1 MKEKT
6 FVVNIVEGT
15 EFESVTVRD
24 PRTAQLLYAGNKS
37 GFLDWFNTCME
48 VPSESSSNIKNM

>member
-6 FVVNIVEGT
+6 FIVNVVEGT

-24 PRTAQLLYAGNKS
+24 PRSGSLLYAGNKV
-37 GFLDWFNTCME
+37 GFLDWFNSCME
-48 VPSESSSNIKNM
+48 EKAQSPSNS